1 MLATP
6 TLARPLPGHI
16 KASALRACEYYS
28 LVSIVLAIRLTF
40 VFHVLVSVSLS
51 LVLRTTSISTGAH
64 CLNVQNMPPL
74 LGRYLSTAPVC
85 SFNLTRLSVL
95 C

>member
-1 MLATP
+1 MLVTP
-6 TLARPLPGHI
+6 TLARPPPGHI
-16 KASALRACEYYS
+16 KASVPRACEYCS
-28 LVSIVLAIRLTF
+28 LVLGIRLTF

-64 CLNVQNMPPL
+64 CLSVKNMPPL
-74 LGRYLSTAPVC
+74 LGRYLSTALVC
-85 SFNLTRLSVL
+85 SFNLTRLPVL